1 LKQGT
6 LLEKSA
12 DSVFFNLSQHTYC
25 SYCCQRSAFFV
36 TIAVKWSNFFL
47 RRMGKAL
54 CECPFA
60 LHRQQPEKY
69 KQNIDVSPL
78 EKFLQMPMETG
89 LGAILTK
96 VCRLL
101 LNGASAS

>member
-6 LLEKSA
+6 LPEKSA
-12 DSVFFNLSQHTYC
+12 DSVFFNLSQYAKLLLPTK
-25 SYCCQRSAFFV
+25 RIFV
-36 TIAVKWSNFFL
+36 TIAIKWSNFFL
-47 RRMGKAL
+47 HRMGKAL

-78 EKFLQMPMETG
+78 EKFLRMPMERG
-89 LGAILTK
+89 LGPF
-96 VCRLL
+96 
-101 LNGASAS
+101 